1 MATSGSPTY
10 DSMIASFLNKVESA
24 VYLLVSIFL
33 VILALMTLFIV
44 GKDMAGFVFSPF
56 SLDMLVLA
64 LNDLLVTLII
74 AELIQT
80 VVVYFKSHQLE
91 LKLILAAGLTAMI
104 RRVLVF
110 GVEKNISWEEMAITA
125 VLILVITVAIYI
137 VGERKIRAG
146 QGVSV
151 TEDSLEDSLHRH

>member
-1 MATSGSPTY
+1 MATSSPQAY
-10 DSMIASFLNKVESA
+10 DSFIAGFLDKVESA
-24 VYLLVSIFL
+24 VYLLVSVFL
-33 VILALMTLFIV
+33 VLLALMTLFIV
-44 GKDMAGFVFSPF
+44 GRDMARFLYEPF
-56 SLDMLVLA
+56 MLDTLVLA

-110 GVEKNISWEEMAITA
+110 GVESNITWEEMGITA
-125 VLILVITVAIYI
+125 VLILVITVAIYL
-137 VGERKIRAG
+137 VGEKKVKLDR
-146 QGVSV
+146 
-151 TEDSLEDSLHRH
+151 E

>member
-1 MATSGSPTY
+1 MAPEQPKPYEYS
-10 DSMIASFLNKVESA
+10 IASLLDKVEA
-24 VYLLVSIFL
+24 AIYLLVSVFL

-44 GKDMAGFVFSPF
+44 GHDMLGFISSSY
-56 SLDMLVLA
+56 SLDTLILV
-64 LNDLLVTLII
+64 LNDLLMTLII

-110 GVEKNISWEEMAITA
+110 GVEKSLTWQDMAITA
-125 VLILVITVAIYI
+125 SLILVITIAIYL
-137 VGERKIRAG
+137 VGEKK
-146 QGVSV
+146 VS
-151 TEDSLEDSLHRH
+151 T

>member
-1 MATSGSPTY
+1 MVTTGSPAY
-10 DSMIASFLNKVESA
+10 DSIIAGFLNKVESA

-44 GKDMAGFVFSPF
+44 GKDMSRFVIEPF
-56 SLDMLVLA
+56 SLDTLVLA

-110 GVEKNISWEEMAITA
+110 GVEKNITWEEMAITA
-125 VLILVITVAIYI
+125 LLILVITVAIYL
-137 VGERKIRAG
+137 VGEKKVR
-146 QGVSV
+146 
-151 TEDSLEDSLHRH
+151 LERE

>member
-1 MATSGSPTY
+1 MMAASQPRSY
-10 DSMIASFLNKVESA
+10 DSVVAGFLGKVESA
-24 VYLLVSIFL
+24 VYLLVSVFL

-44 GKDMAGFVFSPF
+44 GRDMARFVTGTF
-56 SLDMLVLA
+56 SLDTLVLA

-110 GVEKNISWEEMAITA
+110 GVEKNITWEEMAITA
-125 VLILVITVAIYI
+125 FVILVITVAIYL
-137 VGERKIRAG
+137 VGEKK
-146 QGVSV
+146 VK
-151 TEDSLEDSLHRH
+151 LERE

>member
-1 MATSGSPTY
+1 MAPPSPQSY
-10 DSMIASFLNKVESA
+10 DNIIAGFLSKVESV

-33 VILALMTLFIV
+33 VLLALMTFFIV
-44 GKDMAGFVFSPF
+44 GRDMANFMSSPF
-56 SLDMLVLA
+56 SLETLVLA

-80 VVVYFKSHQLE
+80 VVIYFKSHQLE

-110 GVEKNISWEEMAITA
+110 GVEKNITWEEMAITA
-125 VLILVITVAIYI
+125 FLIIVITVAIYL
-137 VGERKIRAG
+137 VGEKK
-146 QGVSV
+146 VK
-151 TEDSLEDSLHRH
+151 LERE

>member
-1 MATSGSPTY
+1 MATSGSSTY
-10 DSMIASFLNKVESA
+10 DSMIAAFLNKVESA

-44 GKDMAGFVFSPF
+44 GKDMAGFVFAPF

-91 LKLILAAGLTAMI
+91 LKLILAAGMTAMI

-125 VLILVITVAIYI
+125 VLILVITIAIFL
-137 VGERKIRAG
+137 VGERKIKLDR
-146 QGVSV
+146 
-151 TEDSLEDSLHRH
+151 ELP

>member
-1 MATSGSPTY
+1 MMAAFGPRAY
-10 DSMIASFLNKVESA
+10 DSVVAGFLDRVESA
-24 VYLLVSIFL
+24 VYLLVSVFL

-44 GKDMAGFVFSPF
+44 GKDMASFVTGPF
-56 SLDMLVLA
+56 SLDTLVLA

-110 GVEKNISWEEMAITA
+110 GVEKNITWEEMTITA
-125 VLILVITVAIYI
+125 FLILVITVAIYL
-137 VGERKIRAG
+137 VGEKKVR
-146 QGVSV
+146 
-151 TEDSLEDSLHRH
+151 LERE